1 MMRFWGLGPGPWVPG
16 PLVLVIAMDVFHDGI
31 KVWTKVPGS
40 QAL

>member
-1 MMRFWGLGPGPWVPG
+1 MMRFWGLGPGSQALYLG
-16 PLVLVIAMDVFHDGI
+16 LVIAMDVFHDGI